1 LSQQLRPQS
10 RHRRVAAPPRQRIG
24 TRLTPKT
31 PQKRRWNWGVVL
43 LGAIVLGFGAG
54 SAASVALSMMP
65 LHKGHQPAMPA
76 KTKIPM
82 QLTRPVNVLVM
93 GVDRTGTDKSGLNG
107 NSDTML
113 LVQFQPQVGK
123 VQALS
128 LPRDTL
134 VDIPGYGRDK
144 LNAANAYGGPALAA
158 QSVNQLLDGVSFD
171 RYIRIDTQGLIE
183 LVDALGGVE
192 VNIAKPMH
200 YRDRTQKLTIDFSPG
215 KQRLM
220 GQKLQEYLRFR
231 NDELGDIGRVQR
243 QQAVLKE
250 LKAQLLNPTTILRMP
265 QILHVAQ
272 QNLDTNLSMAEILA
286 LLGFMQSNQGF
297 KLQTTMLPGRFSRP
311 GEYKRSYWVPDQA
324 EIQQILLQRFR

>member
-1 LSQQLRPQS
+1 M
-10 RHRRVAAPPRQRIG
+10 
-24 TRLTPKT
+24 
-31 PQKRRWNWGVVL
+31 
-43 LGAIVLGFGAG
+43 
-54 SAASVALSMMP
+54 SVAMSFRP
-65 LHKGHQPAMPA
+65 LHKGQRPAMPA

-93 GVDRTGTDKSGLNG
+93 GVDRTGTDSNGLNG

-113 LVQFQPQVGK
+113 MVQFQPPMDPVKTGK

-134 VDIPGYGRDK
+134 VAIPGYGRDK

-158 QSVNQLLDGVSFD
+158 KTVGQLLGGMSFD
-171 RYIRIDTQGLIE
+171 RYIRIDTQGLIK

-200 YRDRTQKLTIDFSPG
+200 YRDRTQNLTINFEPG

-250 LKAQLLNPTTILRMP
+250 LKAQLLNPATILRMP
-265 QILHVAQ
+265 QILQVAQ
-272 QNLDTNLSMAEILA
+272 QSLDTNMSMAEILA
-286 LLGFMQSNQGF
+286 LLGFLQSNQGF

-311 GEYKRSYWVPDQA
+311 GEYKRSYWVPDRT
-324 EIQQILLQRFR
+324 EIQQTLTEQFE

>member
-1 LSQQLRPQS
+1 MTGATRKKGAPIAPARSVKQ
-10 RHRRVAAPPRQRIG
+10 RRRG
-24 TRLTPKT
+24 
-31 PQKRRWNWGVVL
+31 NWGWVL
-43 LGAIVLGFGAG
+43 LGAIALGFGTG
-54 SAASVALSMMP
+54 SAASVALSRLP
-65 LHKGHQPAMPA
+65 LHKGQRPAMAA

-82 QLTRPVNVLVM
+82 QLSRPVNVLVM
-93 GVDRTGTDKSGLNG
+93 GVDRTGTDKPGLNG
-107 NSDTML
+107 NSDTIM
-113 LVQFQPQVGK
+113 LVQFQPQAGPGQTGQ

-134 VDIPGYGRDK
+134 VTIPGYGRDK

-158 QSVNQLLDGVSFD
+158 QTVSQLFEGDVNFD
-171 RYIRIDTQGLIE
+171 RYIRIDTQGLIQ

-200 YRDRTQKLTIDFSPG
+200 YRDRTQKLTIDFEPG
-215 KQRLM
+215 KQRLA

-243 QQAVLKE
+243 QQAVLKQ
-250 LKAQLLNPTTILRMP
+250 LKAQLLHPATILRMP

-311 GEYKRSYWVPDQA
+311 GEYKRSYWVPDREA
-324 EIQQILLQRFR
+324 IQQIRSTHLR

>member
-1 LSQQLRPQS
+1 LRQQLRSQPPA
-10 RHRRVAAPPRQRIG
+10 RRPATTITRKRPPAPARPKRQRG
-24 TRLTPKT
+24 
-31 PQKRRWNWGVVL
+31 RWGLLL
-43 LGAIVLGFGAG
+43 LGAIVLGFGTG
-54 SAASVALSMMP
+54 SAASVALSLMP
-65 LHKGHQPAMPA
+65 LHKGHRPAMPA

-82 QLTRPVNVLVM
+82 QLSRPVNVLVM
-93 GVDRTGTDKSGLNG
+93 GVDRTGTDKAGMNG

-113 LVQFQPQVGK
+113 LVQFQPEAGK

-134 VDIPGYGRDK
+134 VAIPGYGRDK

-158 QSVNQLLDGVSFD
+158 QTVSQLFDGDVSFD
-171 RYIRIDTQGLIE
+171 RYVRIDTQGLIE

-200 YRDRTQKLTIDFSPG
+200 YRDRTQNLTIDFEPG
-215 KQRLM
+215 KQRLA

-243 QQAVLKE
+243 QQVVLKQ
-250 LKAQLLNPTTILRMP
+250 LKAQLLNPATILRMP

-286 LLGFMQSNQGF
+286 LLGFLQSNQGF

-311 GEYKRSYWVPDQA
+311 GEYKRSYWVPDREA
-324 EIQQILLQRFR
+324 IDQILSTQFR

>member
-1 LSQQLRPQS
+1 
-10 RHRRVAAPPRQRIG
+10 
-24 TRLTPKT
+24 
-31 PQKRRWNWGVVL
+31 
-43 LGAIVLGFGAG
+43 
-54 SAASVALSMMP
+54 
-65 LHKGHQPAMPA
+65 MPA
-76 KTKIPM
+76 QTKIPM

-93 GVDRTGTDKSGLNG
+93 GVDRTSPDKSGLNG

-113 LVQFQPQVGK
+113 LVQFQPGAGK

-134 VDIPGYGRDK
+134 VHIPGYGRDK

-158 QSVNQLLDGVSFD
+158 QSVNQLLNGVSLD
-171 RYIRIDTQGLIE
+171 RYVRIDTQGLIQ

-200 YRDRTQKLTIDFSPG
+200 YRDRTQKLTIDFAAG

-243 QQAVLKE
+243 QQAVLKDV
-250 LKAQLLNPTTILRMP
+250 KAQLLNPVTILRMP

-286 LLGFMQSNQGF
+286 LLGFMQSNQGL

-311 GEYKRSYWVPDQA
+311 GEYKRSYWVPDRA
-324 EIQQILLQRFR
+324 EIQQTLSARFR

>member
-1 LSQQLRPQS
+1 L
-10 RHRRVAAPPRQRIG
+10 
-24 TRLTPKT
+24 
-31 PQKRRWNWGVVL
+31 L
-43 LGAIVLGFGAG
+43 LGAIGLGFGTG
-54 SAASVALSMMP
+54 SAASVAMSLMP
-65 LHKGHQPAMPA
+65 LHKGQRPAMPA

-82 QLTRPVNVLVM
+82 QLSRPVNVLVM
-93 GVDRTGTDKSGLNG
+93 GVDRTGTDKQGLNG

-113 LVQFQPQVGK
+113 LVQFQPPMGKVESGK

-134 VDIPGYGRDK
+134 VEIPGYGRDK

-158 QSVNQLLDGVSFD
+158 QTVSQLFDGEVSFD
-171 RYIRIDTQGLIE
+171 RYVRIDTQGLIE

-192 VNIAKPMH
+192 VNIAKSMH
-200 YRDRTQKLTIDFSPG
+200 YRDRTQNLTIDFEPG
-215 KQRLM
+215 KQRLQ

-243 QQAVLKE
+243 QQAVLKQ
-250 LKAQLLNPTTILRMP
+250 LKAQLLHPATILRMP

-311 GEYKRSYWVPDQA
+311 GEYKRSYWVPDRA
-324 EIQQILLQRFR
+324 EIQQLQQSFQ

>member
-1 LSQQLRPQS
+1 
-10 RHRRVAAPPRQRIG
+10 
-24 TRLTPKT
+24 
-31 PQKRRWNWGVVL
+31 
-43 LGAIVLGFGAG
+43 
-54 SAASVALSMMP
+54 MMP
-65 LHKGHQPAMPA
+65 LHKGHRPAMPA

-200 YRDRTQKLTIDFSPG
+200 YRDRTQNLTIDFAPG

-286 LLGFMQSNQGF
+286 LLGFMQSNQGL
-297 KLQTTMLPGRFSRP
+297 KLQTTMLPGRFSRL
-311 GEYKRSYWVPDQA
+311 GEYKRSYWVPNQA

>member
-1 LSQQLRPQS
+1 M
-10 RHRRVAAPPRQRIG
+10 
-24 TRLTPKT
+24 
-31 PQKRRWNWGVVL
+31 RWGL
-43 LGAIVLGFGAG
+43 LLFGAISLGFGAG
-54 SAASVALSMMP
+54 SAMSVAMSLRP
-65 LHKGHQPAMPA
+65 LHKGQHPAMA
-76 KTKIPM
+76 AQTKIPM

-93 GVDRTGTDKSGLNG
+93 GVDRTGTDAQGLNG

-113 LVQFQPQVGK
+113 LVQFQPQAGK

-134 VDIPGYGRDK
+134 VNIPGYGRDK

-158 QSVNQLLDGVSFD
+158 QSVTQLLNGVSFD
-171 RYIRIDTQGLIE
+171 RYIRIDTQGLIK
-183 LVDALGGVE
+183 LVDALGGAD

-200 YRDRTQKLTIDFSPG
+200 YRDRTQNLTISFEPG
-215 KQRLM
+215 KQHLS

-243 QQAVLKE
+243 QQAVLQE

-265 QILHVAQ
+265 QILQVAQ
-272 QNLDTNLSMAEILA
+272 QSLDTNMSMAEILA
-286 LLGFMQSNQGF
+286 LLGFLQSNQGF

-311 GEYKRSYWVPDQA
+311 GEYKRSYWVPDPA
-324 EIQQILLQRFR
+324 AIQQTLLQRFR